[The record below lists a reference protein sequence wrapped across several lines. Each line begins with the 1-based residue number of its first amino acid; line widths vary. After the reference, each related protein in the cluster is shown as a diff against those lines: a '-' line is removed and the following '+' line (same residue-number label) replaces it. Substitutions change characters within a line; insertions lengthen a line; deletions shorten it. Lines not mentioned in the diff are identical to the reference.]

1 MQNQPVN
8 PKTKKKRLI
17 KHRLDAVFALFFFGF
32 IVVLGFLFLILPKK
46 GESVIEQRKLAE
58 KPKFS
63 LGALWNGTYTA
74 GIRTYVADN
83 FAFRDDFVKAKFALE
98 DLRGVRLHDV
108 RIYSAEND
116 AGEETLT
123 NEKTSDDALYNADR
137 IETLLA
143 ARPVQTPTPLAAVD
157 LNDPYYADPARHFSA
172 LDKTEIADKFS
183 DYMNM
188 DKEELVGEQRGALFV
203 IGDTALEIFY
213 GNEKASK
220 DYAAAVNAYA
230 DALGSGVTVYNMVIP
245 NHFEFGLPNKYK
257 GTVGRDEKPYLDLIR
272 DNLSSAVVS
281 VDIYDTMKKHYAAGE
296 YLYFRTDHHWTG
308 LGAYRAYEKFCE
320 YAGFAPIPLESYEKR
335 TTTGFLGTLYAS
347 SMDKNLAANPDTV
360 DYYVIDV
367 PYEQTNTNAD
377 GVTSYKGSL
386 LSEYKDGRTNGYLTF
401 MSGDIPLATIE
412 TENKNGRKI
421 IIFKESYGNAFAP
434 FLVPHYET
442 VYVAD
447 IRSFPYNAIDFIR
460 ENGITD
466 VMILNNIMSANTPA
480 RIANIL
486 ELMTK

>member
-1 MQNQPVN
+1 M
-8 PKTKKKRLI
+8 
-17 KHRLDAVFALFFFGF
+17 
-32 IVVLGFLFLILPKK
+32 
-46 GESVIEQRKLAE
+46 
-58 KPKFS
+58 
-63 LGALWNGTYTA
+63 
-74 GIRTYVADN
+74 
-83 FAFRDDFVKAKFALE
+83 
-98 DLRGVRLHDV
+98 
-108 RIYSAEND
+108 
-116 AGEETLT
+116 
-123 NEKTSDDALYNADR
+123 
-137 IETLLA
+137 
-143 ARPVQTPTPLAAVD
+143 
-157 LNDPYYADPARHFSA
+157 
-172 LDKTEIADKFS
+172 
-183 DYMNM
+183 
-188 DKEELVGEQRGALFV
+188 
-203 IGDTALEIFY
+203 
-213 GNEKASK
+213 
-220 DYAAAVNAYA
+220 
-230 DALGSGVTVYNMVIP
+230 
-245 NHFEFGLPNKYK
+245 
-257 GTVGRDEKPYLDLIR
+257 
-272 DNLSSAVVS
+272 
-281 VDIYDTMKKHYAAGE
+281 
-296 YLYFRTDHHWTG
+296 
-308 LGAYRAYEKFCE
+308 
-320 YAGFAPIPLESYEKR
+320 
-335 TTTGFLGTLYAS
+335 
-347 SMDKNLAANPDTV
+347 